1 MVPGAIRFFHTFV
14 RGANADAAWEARGEA
29 TPTGHRWS
37 RLAEARVGWLCT
49 AAGDTTPPAPVDMVV
64 TFPVASALDEFRSS
78 LKQGTGRAML
88 ILRGDPHD
96 PDLQAA
102 LLAACRTNLVFD
114 PQCEPARA
122 PYLRRLILAAGQVE
136 AVRRDLAALLAAE
149 PPPGATEDLVQAY
162 ELLCLLADDA
172 PGFDRRILWDFPG
185 RTDRAAALA
194 ACLAALVRLEG
205 LPAFLE
211 AVARFRGDGSL
222 WLSDFEQLREALR
235 ERDGPVSADAALAD
249 ARRLSPDLDRLLSD
263 LDVRA
268 GRAEEPADGEGYA
281 AIRKRLLAGSVR
293 FPARWRERAS
303 PADLAAAA
311 ADLLAETDDERRVPY
326 LRLFA
331 RVDFPLPPEPLLPLL
346 ASAHRQ
352 VKYQAAR
359 MLARLDH
366 PAVRCL
372 ALDALRD
379 ATTEWHLGLTLL
391 AGSATDADARLFGP
405 LIDASPDDEELHR
418 RCSDILRIVESGRLS
433 AEAAA
438 PLLVRIYEETPCSNC
453 RGDAVRLLARYGRL
467 PPWLAAECVFDV
479 DEVTAAIASAA
490 SGPATGEPGPGEG
503 VREV

>member
-1 MVPGAIRFFHTFV
+1 M
-14 RGANADAAWEARGEA
+14 
-29 TPTGHRWS
+29 
-37 RLAEARVGWLCT
+37 
-49 AAGDTTPPAPVDMVV
+49 AAGDTTQSAFADMVV
-64 TFPVASALDEFRSS
+64 TCPLASVLDDFRSS

-88 ILRGDPHD
+88 ILRRDPHD

-172 PGFDRRILWDFPG
+172 PGFDRWILWDFSG
-185 RTDRAAALA
+185 RTDRAAAPA

-211 AVARFRGDGSL
+211 AVARFRGDGSI

-249 ARRLSPDLDRLLSD
+249 ARSRSPDLDRILSD
-263 LDVRA
+263 LDAQGDRA
-268 GRAEEPADGEGYA
+268 LEPTEAEDYA
-281 AIRKRLLAGSVR
+281 AIRRRLLAGAVR
-293 FPARWRERAS
+293 FPARWWARAT
-303 PADLAAAA
+303 PADLAVAA
-311 ADLLAETDDERRVPY
+311 ADLLAETDDERRLPY

-331 RVDFPLPPEPLLPLL
+331 RTDFPLPPEPLLPLL
-346 ASAHRQ
+346 ASTHRQ
-352 VKYQAAR
+352 VRYQAAR

-366 PAVRCL
+366 SAVRRL
-372 ALDALRD
+372 ALDALGD
-379 ATTEWHLGLTLL
+379 PTTEWHLGLMLL
-391 AGSATDADARLFGP
+391 AASATDADAPLFGP

-418 RCSDILRIVESGRLS
+418 RCGDILRIVERGRLS
-433 AEAAA
+433 AEAAS
-438 PLLVRIYEETPCSNC
+438 PWLVRIYEETPCSNC
-453 RGDAVRLLARYGRL
+453 RGDAVRLLARYDRL
-467 PPWLAAECVFDV
+467 PSWLVAECVFDV
-479 DEVTAAIASAA
+479 DEATAAIAVAA
-490 SGPATGEPGPGEG
+490 SGPAMGDPGPGEDG
-503 VREV
+503 REA